1 MNRESIKK
9 DIAII
14 GISCKFLQSENL
26 NQFWKN
32 LKEGNELIQ
41 FYTDEELIKSGI
53 DPAILSNPDFVKIKT
68 FIENSDSFDYPFFSY
83 TKDEANL
90 MDPQIRVLHEQVW
103 LAVEDA
109 GYNPLTYKEKVG
121 VYTAAADN
129 FNWVA
134 HSLMSDNKNIDPF
147 FLSHINNKNFISTL
161 ISYNFN
167 FKGPSIVIDSA
178 CSSSLTAVHLA
189 SRALLLRECSLAV
202 AGGVHLNTN
211 TTKGYIYQDGM
222 IASKDGYCRT
232 FDEDSTGTTGANG
245 ASVIILKRLE
255 DAIKDRDN
263 VYAVIR
269 SSAINNDGRNKVGY
283 TAPSVTGQSDCIK
296 MAHKFA
302 NIPYNTISYIEAH
315 GTATKLGDPVE
326 IEALNKAFD
335 YDTSYKCAIGSLK
348 SNAGHLGHAA
358 GIGGLVKT
366 TLALKNRLIPP
377 SLHYKNSNP
386 EINFKG
392 GPFYVNTKATE
403 WIQKD
408 ALPLR
413 AGVSSF
419 GIGGTNAHVVLE
431 AFETEMKAAQS
442 RPFQLISYSA
452 KSLKSLKNYTI
463 KLKDYSD
470 NELFSLPDL
479 AYTLNTGREVFNYKK
494 FLVCKSKESLSSN
507 LCDVINNNDYTQFS
521 TQKDKKNVV
530 FMFSG
535 QGSQYFKMGKDL
547 YHHEPDF
554 KIVMDQG
561 FKILLERTGEDY
573 LAIIGYS
580 LNDSID
586 TDLINN
592 TKYTQPLLFL
602 IEYALATVLLK
613 WEVKPDYMIGHSLGE
628 YTAACIAE
636 VFSLEDA
643 LKLIVKRAQLMND
656 LDQGDMIA
664 VAATKDAIVQI
675 LPAMLSIAAINS
687 EDSCVISG
695 GENDVDGFV
704 TVLNSKE
711 IAYSVLKTSHAFHSE
726 MMDSILESYKQE
738 LTQITF
744 LNPKLPFISN
754 LSGKEILDAEATS
767 PEYWI
772 KHLRETV
779 HFRDGLDFLLE
790 QNNSVFIEIGPGNTL
805 LKLTK
810 QNKKYSNKH
819 ATIELLRHYKEV
831 IDDNEK
837 FTTALG
843 EIWNQNIKINWE
855 KYYSLELPNR
865 ISAPTYCFDHYK
877 LDFIVDPFRKL
888 VNKESVH
895 DIKPSNEWF
904 YMPAWKNTFLLKKEE
919 NSTEAKN
926 YLIFSD
932 GGKLITAIKEE
943 LEKRGNTVFE
953 VRKGQIYSRIEKQ
966 LSIVNPADE
975 NDFIS
980 LFRDLEKDNTRF
992 EQIIFNWSFQD
1003 ESYKSILAT
1012 FLIFNALCK
1021 NSIDHF
1027 PEHKKK
1033 ITVIGELNH
1042 EILGHE
1048 NRNSTMI
1055 SAIKQLYVCSQENP
1069 NIFSCSIDISQELIN
1084 DPIVL
1089 RVVDDINFNYS
1100 DTTIAYRN
1108 INRWVEFYEQLDLN
1122 TVNKHK
1128 YLGHNKTY
1136 LITGGLGKVGKILG
1150 SYLSD
1155 MYNSK
1160 IILTGRKSLP
1170 SEDLWADILT
1180 NPTTDKSIADTITS
1194 IRELRKENR
1203 QIFYYTADVSDYKS
1217 FSEVVTKIEND
1228 HGKITGVIHAA
1239 GNVDDATFKPI
1250 ENLNSEIAVKQF
1262 LPKVNGIINLEK
1274 VFENHALDFVW
1285 ITSSL
1290 ASILGGLTFGAYS
1303 VANAFMDSFV
1313 NVKKEEL
1320 KNWFCVN
1327 LDGIGEGRI
1336 SYEKL
1341 IEVFEKSFSID
1352 FYPQVIISVK
1362 DPNLFKL
1369 NQELIVKEIVEE
1381 DIDYKIDRD
1390 DLSIDYV
1397 APGTKTEIII
1407 CEMIMSFF
1415 GHKNI
1420 GILDNFFDIGGDSLK
1435 AMTFIR
1441 RINKEF
1447 KIEISIQDFY
1457 SNPTVEDLSNEIDL
1471 AIKVISIKQNTKR
1484 ENTLTI

>member
-14 GISCKFLQSENL
+14 GISCKFSQSENI

-53 DPAILSNPDFVKIKT
+53 DPAVLSHPDFVKIKT
-68 FIENSDSFDYPFFSY
+68 FIESSDSFDYPFFSY

-103 LAVEDA
+103 LAIEDA
-109 GYNPLTYKEKVG
+109 GYNPLAYKDKVG

-189 SRALLLRECSLAV
+189 SRALLLRECSLAI
-202 AGGVHLNTN
+202 AGGVHLNTS
-211 TTKGYIYQDGM
+211 TTKGYFYQEGM
-222 IASKDGYCRT
+222 ISSKDGYCRT
-232 FDEDSTGTTGANG
+232 FDEESSGTTEANG
-245 ASVIILKRLE
+245 AGIVVLKRLE

-263 VYAVIR
+263 IYAVIR
-269 SSAINNDGRNKVGY
+269 SSAINNDGKHKVGY
-283 TAPSVTGQSDCIK
+283 TAPSIAGQSDCIK

-302 NIPYNTISYIEAH
+302 NIPYHTISYIEAH

-326 IEALNKAFD
+326 IEALNRAFD
-335 YDTSYKCAIGSLK
+335 YDTTYKCAIGSLK
-348 SNAGHLGHAA
+348 SSTGHLGHAA
-358 GIGGLVKT
+358 GIGGFVKT
-366 TLALKNRLIPP
+366 TLALKNKIIPP

-392 GPFYVNTKATE
+392 GPFYVNTKATA
-403 WIQKD
+403 WLQKD

-431 AFETEMKAAQS
+431 AFDPDNKPSES

-452 KSLKSLKNYTI
+452 KSLKSLKNYTL
-463 KLKDYSD
+463 KLKEYAD

-494 FLVCKSKESLSSN
+494 FIVSKSKESLSTSLKDTISSN
-507 LCDVINNNDYTQFS
+507 ATQFT
-521 TQKDKKNVV
+521 TQKDKKNLV

-547 YHHEPDF
+547 YQHEPDF
-554 KIVMDQG
+554 KIIMDQG
-561 FKILLERTGEDY
+561 FKILLERTGENY
-573 LAIIGYS
+573 LEIIGYHV
-580 LNDSID
+580 NDTID

-613 WEVKPDYMIGHSLGE
+613 WEVQPNYMIGHSLGE

-643 LKLIVKRAQLMND
+643 LKLIVKRAQLMSD

-664 VAATKDAIVQI
+664 VAATKEAIAQI
-675 LPAMLSIAAINS
+675 LPATLSIAAINA

-695 GENDVDGFV
+695 SKNDIESFV
-704 TVLNSKE
+704 AVLNSKE
-711 IAYSVLKTSHAFHSE
+711 IEYSVLKTSHAFHSE
-726 MMDSILESYKQE
+726 MMDPILESYKEE
-738 LTQITF
+738 LAQVTF
-744 LNPKLPFISN
+744 SNPKLPFISN
-754 LSGKEILDAEATS
+754 LSGKEILDSEATS

-779 HFRDGLDFLLE
+779 HFRDGLDFLLD
-790 QNNSVFIEIGPGNTL
+790 QNTCVFIEIGPGNTL
-805 LKLTK
+805 LKLAK
-810 QNKKYSNKH
+810 QNKKYSNKN

-837 FTTALG
+837 FTTSIG

-877 LDFIVDPFRKL
+877 LDFIVDPFQKL
-888 VNKESVH
+888 VNKHSIH
-895 DIKPSNEWF
+895 DIKPSHEWF
-904 YMPAWKNTFLLKKEE
+904 YMPAWKNTFLIKKEE
-919 NSTEAKN
+919 NSTEVKN

-943 LEKRGNTVFE
+943 LEKRGNAVFE

-980 LFRDLEKDNTRF
+980 LFKELEKDNTRF
-992 EQIIFNWSFQD
+992 DQIIFNWSFQD
-1003 ESYKSILAT
+1003 ESYKSVGAT
-1012 FLIFNALCK
+1012 FLIFNSLCK

-1027 PEHKKK
+1027 SEHKKK
-1033 ITVIGELNH
+1033 ITVLSELNH

-1048 NRNSTMI
+1048 KRNNTMI
-1055 SAIKQLYVCSQENP
+1055 SAIRQLYVCSQENP
-1069 NIFSCSIDISQELIN
+1069 NIFSCSIDINQEIVDNQVVSRVIN
-1084 DPIVL
+1084 
-1089 RVVDDINFNYS
+1089 DINFNYS

-1108 INRWVEFYEQLDLN
+1108 TNRWVEFYEQLDLD
-1122 TVNKHK
+1122 TVNKNK

-1155 MYNSK
+1155 TYNSK

-1170 SEDLWADILT
+1170 SEDLWDALLQ
-1180 NPTTDKSIADTITS
+1180 NPATDNGIADTIRS
-1194 IRELRKENR
+1194 IKELRKENR
-1203 QIFYYTADVSDYKS
+1203 QFFYYTADVSDFNS
-1217 FSEVVTKIEND
+1217 FSEVVRKIEND
-1228 HGKITGVIHAA
+1228 HGTITGVIHAA

-1290 ASILGGLTFGAYS
+1290 ASILGGLSFGAYS

-1313 NVKKEEL
+1313 NDKKQEL

-1327 LDGIGEGRI
+1327 LDGINESRI
-1336 SYEKL
+1336 GNDKL
-1341 IEVFEKSFSID
+1341 IEVFEKSFVID
-1352 FYPQVIISVK
+1352 FYPQVIVSVK

-1369 NQELIVKEIVEE
+1369 NQDVAPEETVADEIDLE
-1381 DIDYKIDRD
+1381 IDRN
-1390 DLSIDYV
+1390 DLSEDYV
-1397 APGTKTEIII
+1397 APETKTEIMI
-1407 CEMIMSFF
+1407 CEMIESFF

-1447 KIEISIQDFY
+1447 KVEVSIQDFY
-1457 SNPTVEDLSNEIDL
+1457 SNPTIKDLSNEIDL
-1471 AIKVISIKQNTKR
+1471 AIKVISIKQNAKR